1 MEKLSLILPA
11 VFLTSAISA
20 VADEK
25 SRSADQCAKA
35 PFPDHWD
42 ANAWEAGSGAT
53 FWLATTTHPP
63 REKTRKTPTK
73 TNSPTSVLGFLT
85 DTPRSSP

>member
-11 VFLTSAISA
+11 VFLTIAISA

-35 PFPDHWD
+35 HSPDYWD
-42 ANAWEAGSGAT
+42 ANTWEAGSGAT
-53 FWLATTTHPP
+53 FWRATTTQPP
-63 REKTRKTPTK
+63 NEKAKKTPTK
-73 TNSPTSVLGFLT
+73 TN
-85 DTPRSSP
+85 